1 MFETIIGLEIHV
13 ELNTKSK
20 IFCSCSTNFG
30 AKANENTCP
39 ICAGLPGTLPVLNE
53 EVVHLAVRAGT
64 ALNCHINKMSKFD
77 RKNYFYPDLPKA
89 YQITQFDLPICE
101 NGYIDIRL
109 DGKEK
114 RIHITRIH
122 LEEDS
127 GKLIHIEDEP
137 VTLVDYN
144 RAGIPLI
151 EIVTEP
157 DMRSP
162 QEAVAFLKALKSIL
176 EYTGVSDCKMEQGS
190 LRCDANISIRNIGEK
205 GLNTKVEIK
214 NMNSFKEILKALQ
227 QEEKRQQ
234 ELYAFGE
241 EDKIKQETRR
251 WDSSKGQTIPMRSKE
266 DSHDYRY
273 FPEADLTYVL
283 IKEETILKI
292 KEKLPELPRDKKE
305 RFLNMYDLSEAE
317 TDILIGNKA
326 LANYFEE
333 VVNFKVSPKEAAN
346 WIIGELLRALK
357 DEENED
363 IPVESQHL
371 ASLIKIIEEGKIS
384 RTAGKEVFKGLI
396 TTDKSPY
403 EIIEEKGISQI
414 SSADELE
421 KIVEKVLSSQT
432 QAVDDYHNGN
442 DRAIGFLMGQIMKAS
457 KGKAN
462 PQSAKNI
469 LEKLIKATK

>member
-101 NGYIDIRL
+101 KGYIDIRL